1 MAQSPNGI
9 PSTGNVV
16 NSITRQALYEPFN
29 LQVARGQIYGHSIL
43 SLFGYNANIQSSTA
57 TTAIPLWENSTTYTY
72 PTTATTMTVVSTS
85 ASDACNM
92 LIQGLD
98 ANFNPVSETIKVNGT
113 TGVTTVKSY
122 LRINNLTLVTPPSG
136 YLTNQGVITVKQSSN
151 IVAQINAGI
160 GKNQAAIYTVP
171 AGYSFY
177 LDSVNISTDNAYTGT
192 PLYYNVQAINNLI
205 GVELTILQQPF
216 TALFSIDRNSNPFA
230 YPEKTDLQWQIS
242 APSAGSAL
250 QVGIVVCGKVILN
263 G

>member
-1 MAQSPNGI
+1 
-9 PSTGNVV
+9 
-16 NSITRQALYEPFN
+16 
-29 LQVARGQIYGHSIL
+29 
-43 SLFGYNANIQSSTA
+43 
-57 TTAIPLWENSTTYTY
+57 
-72 PTTATTMTVVSTS
+72 
-85 ASDACNM
+85 M

-192 PLYYNVQAINNLI
+192 PLYYNVQAINNLT